1 VTGFTEGGTRLT
13 HDAREIDA
21 TGPAPVGRT
30 RTDANGRKE
39 RKDMIAARR
48 EQGFTLVEIA
58 IVLVIIGLLIGG
70 VLKGQE
76 MITNAKV
83 SKVENDFKGITA
95 AILAYQDRYGVL
107 PGDDPAAATRFP
119 GTWTAADNGN
129 GNGVV
134 AGAWNGT
141 NNALESRKIWK
152 HLRGAGFIKGPV
164 DATAA
169 SYQQPTHAFGGL
181 VGFEQGLYNLSGH
194 VVVFGA
200 LPGNI
205 NQILES
211 RGDDGSPSGGSIQG
225 DAAQTTYNIAVNYN
239 VAFRF

>member
-1 VTGFTEGGTRLT
+1 MGTR
-13 HDAREIDA
+13 RSSQ
-21 TGPAPVGRT
+21 
-30 RTDANGRKE
+30 
-39 RKDMIAARR
+39 
-48 EQGFTLVEIA
+48 QGFTLVEIA

-107 PGDDPAAATRFP
+107 PGDDPAASTRFA
-119 GTWTAADNGN
+119 GVWSSADDGN
-129 GNGVV
+129 GNGSIQ
-134 AGAWNGT
+134 GAWNGT
-141 NNALESRKIWK
+141 ANTLESRKIWK

-181 VGFEQGLYNLSGH
+181 IGIQQGLYGLPGT
-194 VVVFGA
+194 VIVFGA
-200 LPGNI
+200 VPGDI
-205 NQILES
+205 DQILEA
-211 RGDDGSPSGGSIQG
+211 RGDDGNPSGGSIQG
-225 DAAQTTYNIAVNYN
+225 HATQTAYN
-239 VAFRF
+239 VASNYNTAFRL

>member
-1 VTGFTEGGTRLT
+1 MG
-13 HDAREIDA
+13 
-21 TGPAPVGRT
+21 APP
-30 RTDANGRKE
+30 RK
-39 RKDMIAARR
+39 
-48 EQGFTLVEIA
+48 QGFTLAEIA

-119 GTWTAADNGN
+119 GTWSAADNGN
-129 GNGVV
+129 GDGTIQ
-134 AGAWNGT
+134 GAWNST
-141 NNALESRKIWK
+141 VNTQESRKVWK

-169 SYQQPTHAFGGL
+169 SYQQPSHAFGGL
-181 VGFEQGLYNLSGH
+181 VGFEQGLYGLSGH
-194 VVVFGA
+194 VIVFGA

-205 NQILES
+205 DQIL
-211 RGDDGSPSGGSIQG
+211 
-225 DAAQTTYNIAVNYN
+225 
-239 VAFRF
+239 